1 MEYCCKKINS
11 PVGELTLIAND
22 KGLAA
27 VLWESDDQ
35 QRAEVETGIEN
46 HTHPVLVE
54 TEKQL
59 VEFFEKK
66 RRIFTIELDLTGT
79 AFQKKVWEALLTI
92 PFGETRTYGEIAKQ
106 INNPEAMRAV
116 GMAANKNPVSIIVP
130 CHRVIG
136 ASGKLVGF
144 GGGLHNKSTLL
155 RLENTNNPTLWDH
168 L

>member
-1 MEYCCKKINS
+1 MEYCFKKMNS
-11 PVGELTLIAND
+11 PVGELTLITSD

-27 VLWESDDQ
+27 VLWESDDP
-35 QRAEVETGIEN
+35 QRIEVKTGIEN
-46 HTHPVLVE
+46 NTHPVLVE

-59 VEFFEKK
+59 AEFFEKK
-66 RRIFTIELDLTGT
+66 RQIFTVELDLTGT

-106 INNPEAMRAV
+106 INSPEAVRAV

-144 GGGLHNKSTLL
+144 GGGLHNKSKLL
-155 RLENTNNPTLWDH
+155 QLENTRNPTLWDQI
-168 L
+168 